1 MWVEGKV
8 ERCAECYY
16 ILQMTATEEAQ
27 EKEPVCGFNRYPIRL
42 IKACLV
48 GPTDK
53 PIIFSINGKTPQPAR
68 ASSNTLLT

>member
-1 MWVEGKV
+1 MRVEGKV

-42 IKACLV
+42 IKTCLV
-48 GPTDK
+48 GPTDE
-53 PIIFSINGKTPQPAR
+53 PIIFSINGKTPQPIV
-68 ASSNTLLT
+68 SLLNRL